1 MTDDLDTLTRWTPV
15 TITLDRG
22 AAEYLRLMLSGL
34 YSRQRA
40 KCETQ
45 AFHKRPILKAEAE
58 AKAYLLLSLFKA
70 VNEAVRGGDS
80 A

>member
-22 AAEYLRLMLSGL
+22 GAECLRLMLSGL

-58 AKAYLLLSLFKA
+58 AKAYLLRTIF
-70 VNEAVRGGDS
+70 EAVDEATKR
-80 A
+80 